1 MHREQRAER
10 VERRFF
16 RGTDLSNKVRI
27 GKIQQ
32 TNSKLKVGN
41 DVIAAYNIKWN
52 DQDTGLWYDKESV
65 ESELVDKN

>member
-1 MHREQRAER
+1 MEWKYKRGDKIRAEL
-10 VERRFF
+10 RFF

-32 TNSKLKVGN
+32 TNSKFQGN
-41 DVIAAYNIKWN
+41 IPAYNIKWN